1 MSKIDQLS
9 PLALA
14 FMGDAVHTAFVREE
28 VLKGN
33 LNKINNYHNLA
44 KKFCNAKK
52 QQETLEKLQPI
63 LSDDEKDIVR
73 KARNCKS
80 KHSAKNF
87 DEETYK
93 KSTAFES
100 LVGYLYLNNKKDRLK
115 EILMLSVQE
124 NEVKDEN

>member
-1 MSKIDQLS
+1 MDKVDQLS

-33 LNKINNYHNLA
+33 LNKINNYHNIA
-44 KKFCNAKK
+44 KKYCNAKK
-52 QQETLEKLQPI
+52 QQETLESLQDN
-63 LSDDEKDIVR
+63 LTDEEKDIVR

-80 KHSAKNF
+80 KHGAKNF

-93 KSTAFES
+93 KATAFEA
-100 LVGYLYLNNKKDRLK
+100 LVGFLYLKNRQERLK
-115 EILMLSVQE
+115 EILMFSIKDK
-124 NEVKDEN
+124 EV

>member
-1 MSKIDQLS
+1 MDKVDQLS

-33 LNKINNYHNLA
+33 LNKINNYHNIA
-44 KKFCNAKK
+44 KKYCNAKK
-52 QQETLEKLQPI
+52 QQETLESLQDS
-63 LSDDEKDIVR
+63 LTDEEKDVVR

-80 KHSAKNF
+80 KHGAKNF

-93 KSTAFES
+93 KATAFEA
-100 LVGYLYLNNKKDRLK
+100 LVGFLYFKNRQDRLK
-115 EILMLSVQE
+115 DILMFSIKDK
-124 NEVKDEN
+124 EV

>member
-1 MSKIDQLS
+1 MDKVDQLS

-33 LNKINNYHNLA
+33 LNKINNYHNIA
-44 KKFCNAKK
+44 KKYCNAKK
-52 QQETLEKLQPI
+52 QQETLESLQDN
-63 LSDDEKDIVR
+63 LTDEEKDIVR

-80 KHSAKNF
+80 KHGAKNF

-93 KSTAFES
+93 KATAFEA
-100 LVGYLYLNNKKDRLK
+100 LVGFLYLKNRQERLK
-115 EILMLSVQE
+115 EILRFSIKDK
-124 NEVKDEN
+124 EV